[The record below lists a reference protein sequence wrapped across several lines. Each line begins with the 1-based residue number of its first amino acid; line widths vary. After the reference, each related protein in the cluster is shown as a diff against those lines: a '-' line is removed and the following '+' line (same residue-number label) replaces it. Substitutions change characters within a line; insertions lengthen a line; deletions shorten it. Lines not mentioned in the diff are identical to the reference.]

1 MPTVRRLCLSLAIY
15 VVAVLLLCSA
25 NARADAPVES
35 ESAPGAEELPKRLQ
49 GVEVD
54 EKLGAPI
61 SLNLAFKD
69 SQGRDVL
76 LRDYF
81 DGKLPVILTL
91 NYSDCPMLCSLIL
104 NGLVNSLKKIDLVLG
119 KDYRIVTVSINPNET
134 PERAHAT
141 QNRYLS
147 QYGKPESR
155 NGWAFLTGSAANI
168 KAVADS
174 VGFRYSYN
182 EARDEYA
189 HPSAFVIAMPDGK
202 VARYIYGIEYLP
214 DTVRLSLVEAS
225 EGKVGTT
232 TDRILLYCFHYD
244 ETEGR
249 YAPAAMNIMRL
260 SGGLAAVLLGG
271 FLLLLWRA
279 ERRKKKL
286 VESTVP

>member
-1 MPTVRRLCLSLAIY
+1 MFIVRRFSLSL
-15 VVAVLLLCSA
+15 VTCLVAALVLCSA
-25 NARADAPVES
+25 NVRADAPAEAQ
-35 ESAPGAEELPKRLQ
+35 SAPDAEQLPKRLQ
-49 GVEVD
+49 GVDVQ
-54 EKLGAPI
+54 EKLGQPI

-69 SQGRDVL
+69 SLGRDVL

-104 NGLVNSLKKIDLVLG
+104 NGLVNGLKQIDLVLG
-119 KDYRIVTVSINPNET
+119 KDYRIVTVSINPHET
-134 PERAHAT
+134 PERAHKT

-155 NGWAFLTGSAANI
+155 DGWAFLTGSEANI

-174 VGFRYSYN
+174 VGFQYSYN

-189 HPSAFVIAMPDGK
+189 HPSAFAIAMPNGNI
-202 VARYIYGIEYLP
+202 ARYIYGIEYLP
-214 DTVRLSLVEAS
+214 DTLRLSLIEAS

-232 TDRILLYCFHYD
+232 VDRILLYCFHYD

-249 YAPAAMNIMRL
+249 YAPAAMNVMRL
-260 SGGLAAVLLGG
+260 SGGLGAILLGG

-286 VESTVP
+286 VESTAQ